1 MEPEISFYIHAVFH
15 LSFTHCIPFV
25 LMLVCARITD
35 VDECSLGSECDE
47 HASCQNTD
55 GSHICT
61 CIPPYSGDGR
71 NCTGNTISL

>member
-1 MEPEISFYIHAVFH
+1 MSFYI
-15 LSFTHCIPFV
+15 LFV
-25 LMLVCARITD
+25 LVVLVCAHITD

-47 HASCQNTD
+47 HATCQNTD

-71 NCTGNTISL
+71 NCTGNTIS